1 MKNIFLLIFIFFSH
15 LTNAADIERL
25 SYAEDQQQE
34 KHQVKVST
42 ILMTTDVTF
51 TLMINE
57 VDSTKRKAEEEKAHN
72 AINSAIGEIQRI
84 EALLSEWQP
93 DSEISQINL
102 YAAEKPVIVSRETYR
117 LLHESLNIAKATQ
130 GKFDITFKSAGKLWD
145 FRKKVIPSAAEL
157 QQAVSAID
165 YHKVVLNDEDYSVRF
180 TQPGTRIG
188 LGGIAKGYA
197 VDRAVQIIGHY
208 GFREY
213 SVTAGGDL
221 YAAGDIQQK
230 RWRVGIR
237 HPREKDQLIALL
249 PVANAAVA
257 TSGDYERY
265 FEKGG
270 KRYHHIIDPA
280 TGQPAQDCMSVT
292 ILSPRAYLADALATG
307 VFVLGAQQGMALIN
321 SLPDTEA
328 MIIDAAGNISVSAGL
343 NDLQAALV
351 SDTN

>member
-1 MKNIFLLIFIFFSH
+1 M
-15 LTNAADIERL
+15 
-25 SYAEDQQQE
+25 
-34 KHQVKVST
+34 
-42 ILMTTDVTF
+42 
-51 TLMINE
+51 
-57 VDSTKRKAEEEKAHN
+57 
-72 AINSAIGEIQRI
+72 
-84 EALLSEWQP
+84 
-93 DSEISQINL
+93 
-102 YAAEKPVIVSRETYR
+102 
-117 LLHESLNIAKATQ
+117 
-130 GKFDITFKSAGKLWD
+130 
-145 FRKKVIPSAAEL
+145 
-157 QQAVSAID
+157 
-165 YHKVVLNDEDYSVRF
+165 
-180 TQPGTRIG
+180 
-188 LGGIAKGYA
+188 
-197 VDRAVQIIGHY
+197 
-208 GFREY
+208 
-213 SVTAGGDL
+213 
-221 YAAGDIQQK
+221 
-230 RWRVGIR
+230 GIR